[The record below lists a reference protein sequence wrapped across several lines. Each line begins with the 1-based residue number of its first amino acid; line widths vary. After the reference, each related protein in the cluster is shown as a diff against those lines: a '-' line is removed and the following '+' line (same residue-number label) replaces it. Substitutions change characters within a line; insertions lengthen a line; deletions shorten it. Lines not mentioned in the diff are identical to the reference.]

1 MESIDIKGYK
11 REETGKQKSKI
22 LRLEAKVPC
31 VLYGGKEK
39 IHFYIPMAY
48 IKALVYTPNVYFVN
62 IEIDNKK
69 YKTILQEIQ
78 FHPVSEVVLHM
89 DFLEIFEDKE
99 IKIMIPIVFEGE
111 APGVI
116 KGGLLTKSVRKL
128 QIKGLPKNIPN
139 KISVNVSNL
148 NLGNTA
154 KVKDIKTEN
163 YEIIMPPQM
172 PVAAVIVPR
181 ALKSKQT
188 ASSEEE
194 VAVVAE
200 EITAN
205 NNGNN
210 KGGK

>member
-11 REETGKQKSKI
+11 REKTGKQNSKV

-39 IHFYIPMAY
+39 IHFYINMAY
-48 IKALVYTPNVYFVN
+48 IKALVYTPNVYFIN

-78 FHPVSEVVLHM
+78 FHPVSELVLHM

-99 IKIMIPIVFEGE
+99 IKIMVPIVFEGE
-111 APGVI
+111 SPGVI
-116 KGGLLTKSVRKL
+116 KGGLLTKSIRKL
-128 QIKGLPKNIPN
+128 QIKGLPKNIPD

-148 NLGNTA
+148 DLGNTA

-163 YEIIMPPQM
+163 FEITMPPQM
-172 PVAAVIVPR
+172 PIAAVIIPR

-188 ASSEEE
+188 ASSET
-194 VAVVAE
+194 VVAAGE
-200 EITAN
+200 TAGN

-210 KGGK
+210 GNNSK